1 MACEA
6 EMPGRMLTLEQ
17 LQMVYYRYYTSGKFV
32 QGKQVLEI
40 GCGAGIGLGYLAK
53 RAKKVIGT
61 DYSED
66 NLRYAQQ
73 HYKGKIELLLQDA
86 HNLVFKDNSF
96 DVIVAM
102 EVIFYLRH
110 VGKFL
115 DECHRVLKK
124 EGTLIICLPNKDVP
138 GFRRSK
144 LSYRY
149 YSVPELSALLDQYRF
164 DAELFGAFPVA
175 KGSRATWRTQVT
187 VLGGI
192 NEILDRMPKGGEAKK
207 FINKFILHKTALK
220 GEIED
225 EDMKILENIR
235 MVPLPRDS
243 PDFRHKILYAIAH
256 VRS

>member
-6 EMPGRMLTLEQ
+6 EIPGRMLTLEQ
-17 LQMVYYRYYTSGKFV
+17 LQMVYYRYYTAGKFV
-32 QGKQVLEI
+32 RGKQVLEV

-86 HNLVFKDNSF
+86 HNLAFKDNSF
-96 DVIVAM
+96 DVIVVM

-144 LSYRY
+144 LSHRY
-149 YSVPELSALLDQYRF
+149 YSVPELSALLDQHRF
-164 DAELFGAFPVA
+164 EAELFGAFPIS
-175 KGSRATWRTQVT
+175 KGSGATRRIQTT
-187 VLGGI
+187 VLNGI
-192 NEILDRMPKGGEAKK
+192 NEIFDRVPKGSEAKK
-207 FINKFILHKTALK
+207 LINKFILHKTALK
-220 GEIED
+220 GGIKD
-225 EDMKILENIR
+225 GDMKILEDIR
-235 MVPLPRDS
+235 LVPLPRNS

-256 VRS
+256 ARS